1 MFFDSYYFTLV
12 IPAILLALF
21 AQAKV
26 QSAFAKYSQIRSLRG
41 LTGREAAQRILLANG
56 MSRSQP
62 ADHDPEFEAVLRTVM
77 THIARNLAK
86 DGEGASKLIEVDV
99 TGAETKEDARLAV
112 KGILNSPLVKT
123 AIFGADPNYGR
134 LMKAI
139 GKCGC

>member
-56 MSRSQP
+56 ITDVR
-62 ADHDPEFEAVLRTVM
+62 FEHVA
-77 THIARNLAK
+77 
-86 DGEGASKLIEVDV
+86 G
-99 TGAETKEDARLAV
+99 
-112 KGILNSPLVKT
+112 
-123 AIFGADPNYGR
+123 
-134 LMKAI
+134 
-139 GKCGC
+139 

>member
-56 MSRSQP
+56 ITDVRFEHVARQVDRPLRP
-62 ADHDPEFEAVLRTVM
+62 ARKRHPA
-77 THIARNLAK
+77 
-86 DGEGASKLIEVDV
+86 
-99 TGAETKEDARLAV
+99 
-112 KGILNSPLVKT
+112 
-123 AIFGADPNYGR
+123 FGRRGR
-134 LMKAI
+134 LHLGGGHWRCPPMRRGMPCSMPRAMRPSV
-139 GKCGC
+139 CVPPSSP